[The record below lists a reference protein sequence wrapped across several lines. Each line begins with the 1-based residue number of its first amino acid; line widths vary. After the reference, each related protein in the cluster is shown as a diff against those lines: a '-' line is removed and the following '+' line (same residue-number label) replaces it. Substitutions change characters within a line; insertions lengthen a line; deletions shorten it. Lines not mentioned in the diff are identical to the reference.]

1 MFSQAPPKGSTHPT
15 CDFLAP
21 RAGQV
26 RRGAWKWTELTV
38 LLHLHGVH
46 AGTLPGAGQHG
57 GAAAPA
63 VRDIGRPWTH
73 AHALTPG
80 VSQRLSLSLKPRR
93 VDSDARA
100 LPVPADVLPSVAMPH
115 VPITAAPIHGH
126 ERSIERAEGNWHAC
140 IWFVRSQAERLFRGR

>member
-1 MFSQAPPKGSTHPT
+1 
-15 CDFLAP
+15 
-21 RAGQV
+21 
-26 RRGAWKWTELTV
+26 V

-46 AGTLPGAGQHG
+46 G
-57 GAAAPA
+57 GAAVPA
-63 VRDIGRPWTH
+63 VRDIGRPWT
-73 AHALTPG
+73 HALTPG

-100 LPVPADVLPSVAMPH
+100 LPVPADVLPGVAMPH

-140 IWFVRSQAERLFRGR
+140 LWFVRSQARRLFRGR